1 MNISKIEKYP
11 ITPFLEEIC
20 NSLKNSS
27 SRFLILTAETA
38 AGKSTVLPLGLLEN
52 FSGKILMTEPR
63 RLATLSV
70 ANRVSELFG
79 EECGKTIGYNVHL
92 EKKISKQTRL
102 EVVTEA
108 ILIRKI
114 QEDPFLEDISVVV
127 LDEFHE
133 RSVYTDLSLAFLKE
147 AVEARNDLFVIV
159 MSATIDVEKIQGY
172 LSAKT
177 TVLKIPGRQFPVKV
191 IYDGKSSVE
200 EAVIREIR
208 ETNEKKGIL
217 VFLPG
222 ISDIR
227 KCEKNLKEYFENLP
241 CSKNEKPDIFVLHS
255 SISLLEQKNII
266 SEETND
272 SEIKNTKSK
281 IIISSSIAET
291 SLTVPGITCV
301 IDSGLARINRF
312 DVSTGME
319 KLVTET
325 ESEFSAE
332 QRKGRAGRIC
342 EGRCIR
348 LWSENDKRISEMPP
362 EILRTDLSTV
372 ILECAARG
380 ISSCDG
386 ISWLD
391 KPLSSAWNS
400 SCELLK
406 LLGLLDSNFAI
417 TKKGQFILGLGV
429 NPRLGCIA
437 YEGCLDFDNKKSR
450 LLEAEKIILKYGNY
464 ASSSVDVQKKFLCDL
479 ENRIGKKHE
488 EFGNELCEF
497 DEEKE
502 KFPVVLSGFPDRIA
516 KRCGDEN
523 EVCEYQFFNGRKAVL
538 KGKPDCKKK
547 GDWVVAPEVMAGD
560 RQGTIF
566 NYEEISDDVA
576 ERWCTKYSEKK
587 IECSFENGKISKNEV
602 VCYGRIILCKKKLPV
617 EKGDLASAWISE
629 VYKKGFS
636 CLPLNEKTKAF
647 LLRAEFYYQ
656 QQEKTFQEEI
666 KKLNCEIISK
676 GFAESICVKKINEWL
691 PAFLGSNEKLTENM
705 VYDGIYWILDGK
717 KIDTFVPMEI
727 ILENGRKCKVKY
739 ELQSSNENKNVII
752 IRPVIEIIIQRIFGC
767 YKSPEICG
775 VKVLLKLLSPASRPL
790 QITDDLEHFWVK
802 TWPEICKEMKGRYP
816 KHNWNYQ
823 IVDKN

>member
-1 MNISKIEKYP
+1 MNVFKIEKYP

-20 NSLKNSS
+20 SSLKKSS
-27 SRFLILTAETA
+27 SQFLILTAETA
-38 AGKSTVLPLGLLEN
+38 AGKSTVLPLGLLEG

-63 RLATLSV
+63 RLAALSV
-70 ANRVSELFG
+70 ASRVSEFYG
-79 EECGKTIGYNVHL
+79 EECGKTVGYNVHL
-92 EKKISKQTRL
+92 EKKISNQTRL

-114 QEDPFLEDISVVV
+114 QEDPFLEEFSVVV

-147 AVEARNDLFVIV
+147 AVDAREDLFVIV
-159 MSATIDVEKIQGY
+159 MSATMDVGKLQKY
-172 LSAKT
+172 LSEKT
-177 TVLKIPGRQFPVKV
+177 PVLKIPGRQFPVNV

-200 EAVIREIR
+200 EAVIREVK
-208 ETNEKKGIL
+208 EVGGKKGIL

-222 ISDIR
+222 IFDIR
-227 KCEKNLKEYFENLP
+227 KCENNLKNYFESQNYTGDF
-241 CSKNEKPDIFVLHS
+241 EKPDIFVLHS
-255 SISLLEQKNII
+255 SISLSEQKKII
-266 SEETND
+266 SDEEDNGFG
-272 SEIKNTKSK
+272 NKSSRCK
-281 IIISSSIAET
+281 IIISSAIAET

-332 QRKGRAGRIC
+332 QRKGRAGRVC
-342 EGRCIR
+342 EGRCVR

-391 KPLSSAWNS
+391 KPLESAWNS
-400 SCELLK
+400 SCELLR

-429 NPRLGCIA
+429 NPRLGCLA
-437 YEGCLDFDNKKSR
+437 YEGCLDFGSKTVR
-450 LLEAEKIILKYGNY
+450 LLEAEKLILKYGNY
-464 ASSSVDVQKKFLCDL
+464 SGSSEEIQKRFLCDL
-479 ENRIGKKHE
+479 ENRIGKRIK
-488 EFGNELCEF
+488 EFGEGF
-497 DEEKE
+497 GEKTE
-502 KFPVVLSGFPDRIA
+502 KFPVILYGFPDRIA
-516 KRCGDEN
+516 KRCADEN
-523 EVCEYQFFNGRKAVL
+523 GGCEYQFFSGRKAVL
-538 KGKPDCKKK
+538 RGNPDCRKEVK
-547 GDWVVAPEVMAGD
+547 WIVAPEVMAGD
-560 RQGTIF
+560 RQGVIF

-576 ERWCTKYSEKK
+576 ESWCAKYSEKK
-587 IECSFENGKISKNEV
+587 VECTFENGKISKNEI
-602 VCYGRIILCKKKLPV
+602 VCYGRIILHKKRLPV
-617 EKGDLASAWISE
+617 EKGDLASAWIGE
-629 VYKKGFS
+629 VSKKGLF
-636 CLPLNEKTKAF
+636 CLPMNDKTRAF
-647 LLRAEFYYQ
+647 LMRAEFFYQ
-656 QQEKTFQEEI
+656 QKEKDKTF
-666 KKLNCEIISK
+666 
-676 GFAESICVKKINEWL
+676 AEKICVEKINEWL
-691 PAFLGSNEKLTENM
+691 PAFLGNSEKLSENM
-705 VYDGIYWILDGK
+705 VYDGIYWILGGNQ
-717 KIDTFVPMEI
+717 IDKQVPSEI

-739 ELQSSNENKNVII
+739 ELQSSKEDKNVLI

-767 YKSPEICG
+767 FKSPEICG

-790 QITDDLEHFWVK
+790 QITDDLEHFWSG

-816 KHNWNYQ
+816 KHNWDYKV
-823 IVDKN
+823 VDKG